1 MNRHNRIKTLYTPK
15 QVLQKDSQEN
25 YSKSPLKPK
34 LLLEY
39 LEKQNLS
46 TNVDIISSFKGFTEE
61 DFLIAHTK
69 EYVQAFF
76 KGKKPLCN
84 SNGLHW
90 SAQFADSIR
99 YTNASLYYAI
109 KRSIEHPDEIC
120 FSPISG
126 MHHASPE
133 RGSAFCSMS
142 GQVIASVKIY
152 REFGLS
158 GAYLDLDGHYG
169 NSIEDSRY
177 FVSDL
182 DEAIPVG
189 CNINP
194 IGEHKK
200 YIRDLKHRLKI
211 LGEKILKN
219 EIHYVVFAHGADSHE
234 WDCLGNQCTTDEW
247 LQCSEI
253 VYDFV
258 KKISMKMNK
267 PLPLTLALF
276 GGYRKDDFDSV
287 LSLHT
292 ADLVTCLNKLLGQEI
307 LFKPKVLPNEKRGIQ

>member
-1 MNRHNRIKTLYTPK
+1 MNRHSRIKTFYTPK

-46 TNVDIISSFKGFTEE
+46 IHFEIISSFKGFTDE

-76 KGKKPLCN
+76 KGNKPLCN

-182 DEAIPVG
+182 DKAIPVG

-194 IGEHKK
+194 IGEHKR
-200 YIRDLKHRLKI
+200 YIRDLKQRLKI
-211 LGEKILKN
+211 LGEKILQK
-219 EIHYVVFAHGADSHE
+219 EIHYVVFAHGTDSE
-234 WDCLGNQCTTDEW
+234 ENDDMRGQCTTEEW
-247 LQCSEI
+247 LLCSKI

-258 KKISMKMNK
+258 EKISLKMNK

-292 ADLVTCLNKLLGQEI
+292 ADLVTCLNKLSETKI
-307 LFKPKVLPNEKRGIQ
+307 LYNAKVSKK